1 MATSSIFADFS
12 ITEPEKAARFVDA
25 LERSRRRVLALDE
38 TKLPPL
44 AVKEL
49 HGAEEIRAALSR
61 RASQK

>member
-12 ITEPEKAARFVDA
+12 ITDPEKAARFVDA
-25 LERSRRRVLALDE
+25 LEKSRHRVLALDE

-49 HGAEEIRAALSR
+49 HDVEEIRAALSR
-61 RASQK
+61 RAPQK